1 MGVTTQ
7 LPDLWRA
14 RADPDRMYQ
23 LYLVRLQM
31 NGMHDRV
38 VAACRQIR
46 RYAARGP
53 GRRAGLFTFFFEVD
67 SLVALK
73 DYQAAWR
80 QVQLRDKIIRGRRVQ
95 LSRRKWSIKDFS
107 ELAYT
112 YAPLMYFL
120 KRYRL
125 GCELL
130 ETALAFWYQ
139 RPKAQSYD
147 ILFHV
152 CNADEEPRIRPRV
165 TLTHFYRLLGNDLK
179 EWRLWPTFVKGL
191 AAPLL
196 RIAGVERKSL
206 LDDPSQLMA
215 LLASLERVRRER
227 VTSGVTRGQ
236 ADLIQSPAKV
246 KRWQKATRARIR
258 RVDEDPAR
266 ERTRGVLLQHF
277 PELQGLAR

>member
-1 MGVTTQ
+1 MGVITQ
-7 LPDLWRA
+7 LPDLWRT

-31 NGMHDRV
+31 NGLHERV
-38 VAACRQIR
+38 VAACRRIR

-67 SLVALK
+67 SLVELK
-73 DYQAAWR
+73 NYRAAWR
-80 QVQLRDKIIRGRRVQ
+80 QVQLRDEIIRGDRVP
-95 LSRRKWSIKDFS
+95 LGRRKWSARDFP

-120 KRYRL
+120 KRYSL
-125 GCELL
+125 GCHLL

-147 ILFHV
+147 IVFHV
-152 CNADEEPRIRPRV
+152 FNTDEEPRIRPRV
-165 TLTHFYRLLGNDLK
+165 TLAHFYRHLGKDL
-179 EWRLWPTFVKGL
+179 EQWRLWPMFVRRL

-196 RIAGVERKSL
+196 RVAGVERQSL
-206 LDDPSQLMA
+206 LEDPSR
-215 LLASLERVRRER
+215 LAAFLAGLRRIRDER
-227 VTSGVTRGQ
+227 VTSGVTRGR
-236 ADLIQSPAKV
+236 ADLIQSPEKV
-246 KRWQKATRARIR
+246 KRWQDATRARLR
-258 RVDEDPAR
+258 RFTEDPAR
-266 ERTRGVLLQHF
+266 ERTRAALLQHF